1 MGSGPTPGPHLWLTI
16 GLPWAGPLLVCG
28 VVIVYVINPGT
39 SGVKL
44 ACASIAP
51 SLNSALPGQ
60 LQLALTRAELTL
72 DAPPTAADLSLLSAQ
87 IQNLTAD
94 WPAPNAIVG
103 RGGLIGRVAAGTYR
117 VTPEMAE
124 FAVQG
129 EGAHYP
135 PNLGGPLALALA
147 GEYGV
152 PAFVVDPQSVDELLP
167 EARETGVKG
176 LRRHAQ
182 FHALNVRVVAR
193 RAAYDVGKR
202 LQDARIVVAHLG
214 ATTSVTA
221 FEKGRAVDT
230 TGTSTGGGPLG
241 AVQSG
246 PLPARMLLKL
256 VREEGE
262 AAALRQLS
270 GAGGFLSLAGSSNLK
285 DLEARMVSDPAVQAA
300 AAAFVHQVCKALG
313 EQTGALRGR
322 PDALVITGG
331 IARWDE
337 LVDRIERRV
346 AWIAPV
352 LVIPGELELE
362 ALAEGAGRVLLGLD
376 SAREWRHPHAAA
388 PEL

>member
-1 MGSGPTPGPHLWLTI
+1 MCAGPHF
-16 GLPWAGPLLVCG
+16 LLISGQRWDGHLLLCG
-28 VVIVYVINPGT
+28 VVIAYVINPGT
-39 SGVKL
+39 GGVKL
-44 ACASIAP
+44 ACASIEP

-60 LQLALTRAELTL
+60 LVLSLTREELTL
-72 DAPPTAADLSLLSAQ
+72 DIPPTAADLPRLSAQ
-87 IQNLTAD
+87 VRALTAG
-94 WPAPNAIVG
+94 WPAPDAIVG

-117 VTPEMAE
+117 VTPDMAE

-129 EGAHYP
+129 DGAHYP
-135 PNLGGPLALALA
+135 PNLGSPLALALA
-147 GEYGV
+147 GEHGV

-193 RAAYDVGKR
+193 QAAHEVGKR

-230 TGTSTGGGPLG
+230 TGTGPDGGPLG
-241 AVQSG
+241 AIQSG
-246 PLPARMLLKL
+246 PLPARMLLRL
-256 VREEGE
+256 AREEGE
-262 AAALRQLS
+262 AAALHHLY
-270 GAGGFLSLAGSSNLK
+270 GGGGFVSLTGTSNLK

-300 AAAFVHQVCKALG
+300 AAAFVHQVCKGLG
-313 EQTGALRGR
+313 EQTGALTGR

-337 LVDRIERRV
+337 LVDRIERRM

-352 LVIPGELELE
+352 LIIPGEQELE

-376 SAREWRHPHAAA
+376 VAREWRHPHAAA

>member
-1 MGSGPTPGPHLWLTI
+1 MRFGPQPGPHLFLRSGTP
-16 GLPWAGPLLVCG
+16 GAPPLLLCG
-28 VVIVYVINPGT
+28 VVIAYVINPGT
-39 SGVKL
+39 SGIKL
-44 ACASIAP
+44 ACASIEP

-60 LQLALTRAELTL
+60 LELSLTRAELML
-72 DAPPTAADLSLLSAQ
+72 EAPPSAADLPRLTTQLRE
-87 IQNLTAD
+87 LTAD
-94 WPAPNAIVG
+94 WPTPDAIVG

-193 RAAYDVGKR
+193 RAAHDVGKR
-202 LQDARIVVAHLG
+202 LQDARVVVAHLG
-214 ATTSVTA
+214 ATTSITA

-230 TGTSTGGGPLG
+230 TGTGPDGGPLG

-246 PLPARMLLKL
+246 PLPARMLLRL
-256 VREEGE
+256 AREEGE
-262 AAALRQLS
+262 AAALHQLS
-270 GAGGFLSLAGSSNLK
+270 GAGGFLSLAGSANLK

-300 AAAFVHQVCKALG
+300 AAAFVHQVCKGLG
-313 EQTGALRGR
+313 EQTGALTGR

-376 SAREWRHPHAAA
+376 AAREWRHPQAAA

>member
-1 MGSGPTPGPHLWLTI
+1 MPGTPGGGALIL
-16 GLPWAGPLLVCG
+16 CG
-28 VVIVYVINPGT
+28 VVIAYVINPGT
-39 SGVKL
+39 SGIKL
-44 ACASIAP
+44 ACASVEP

-60 LQLALTRAELTL
+60 LQLNLIRAELGLET
-72 DAPPTAADLSLLSAQ
+72 PPTAADLPGLARQLQ
-87 IQNLTAD
+87 VLTAD
-94 WPAPNAIVG
+94 WAAPDAIVG
-103 RGGLIGRVAAGTYR
+103 RGGLIGRVEAGTYR

-129 EGAHYP
+129 DGAQYP
-135 PNLGGPLALALA
+135 PNLGGPLALGLA
-147 GEYGV
+147 RHYGV

-193 RAAYDVGKR
+193 HAAHEVGKR

-230 TGTSTGGGPLG
+230 TGTGPDGGPLG
-241 AVQSG
+241 ALQSG
-246 PLPARMLLKL
+246 PLPARMLLRL
-256 VREEGE
+256 AREEGE
-262 AAALRQLS
+262 AAALHHLY
-270 GAGGFLSLAGSSNLK
+270 GGGGFLSLTGSANLK
-285 DLEARMVSDPAVQAA
+285 DLEARMVSDPAVQSA

-313 EQTGALRGR
+313 EQTGALTGR

-331 IARWDE
+331 IARWDA

-352 LVIPGELELE
+352 LVVPGELELE

-376 SAREWRHPHAAA
+376 TAREWRHPQAAA